1 MTAPSGH
8 NVLLMRPPCTSKTLL
23 VWASLGILPKM
34 SIDKSLDVPYL
45 DRLYSE
51 DLSEEEQEVP

>member
-1 MTAPSGH
+1 
-8 NVLLMRPPCTSKTLL
+8 VLLMRPSCTSKTLL
-23 VWASLGILPKM
+23 VWASLSILPKM
-34 SIDKSLDVPYL
+34 SIDKSLDVTYL